1 MIWSNHL
8 HQQTFSF
15 QKFFDNAQKCFAFTP
30 QANFPAHNL
39 NFHWRWRWWDQIQ
52 ATFETFSTLLMAQ
65 IEIFG
70 QRVPK
75 AIFVFH
81 RKNRQRPFGILCITF
96 IMTIDQEIGKITF
109 ATNNKKKPIEASWIT
124 KYELGFKMQEKHF
137 GRKLLLFWIFSF
149 KTLQKIV
156 SIEKK
161 NHCSDLIWYASLLI
175 STGFQF
181 SWSHFWND
189 LSNHLYNSVN
199 KRSFLE
205 IINLYFIIYPN

>member
-1 MIWSNHL
+1 MGSNPGYL
-8 HQQTFSF
+8 LK
-15 QKFFDNAQKCFAFTP
+15 KFL
-30 QANFPAHNL
+30 L
-39 NFHWRWRWWDQIQ
+39 N
-52 ATFETFSTLLMAQ
+52 SLLSK

-70 QRVPK
+70 QRIPK
-75 AIFVFH
+75 AAFVFY

-189 LSNHLYNSVN
+189 LSNHLYDSVN

-205 IINLYFIIYPN
+205 IINLYRQTLLFTQIKFFHLKQYAFWRNQ